1 MKLIEG
7 LNLALSIKSN
17 ETKKSTNLRYSSFV
31 TRFEL
36 YLKLKGQEDIELS
49 AFRKRDAHHYLDYV
63 LCEKKV
69 SPVTRNNYLQA
80 MKTLFYVLT
89 EREYMEENPFAKIK
103 KLKAPK
109 KRRKMFNKLE
119 RSIVSNYLR
128 KYDDGLFLA
137 VTLCYYCALRR
148 SELIE
153 LRIRDIDLVKGIITL
168 DGQDTKNKDL
178 ARITMPKYLLNYLK
192 EIRITKYPA
201 DYFVFGSNLQP
212 SLTQCGVNA
221 FTRKHRHV
229 MHTLKEYKVLDDI
242 EGKTFYSWKD
252 TAAADMI
259 TEGFNIITIMKHF
272 RHRDVGTTQRYL
284 ESFTDYINDVR
295 NFDVNLF

>member
-7 LNLALSIKSN
+7 LNLALNIKSN
-17 ETKKSTNLRYSSFV
+17 ETKKSTILRYSSFV
-31 TRFEL
+31 NRFEL
-36 YLKLKGQEDIELS
+36 YLKLKELVEMELGD
-49 AFRKRDAHHYLDYV
+49 FGKREAHHYLDYV
-63 LCEKKV
+63 LCVKNV

-89 EREYMEENPFAKIK
+89 EREYTKDNPFAKIK

-109 KRRKMFNKLE
+109 KRRKMFNPIE
-119 RSIVSNYLR
+119 RSIVSNFL
-128 KYDDGLFLA
+128 KKQDKGLFLA
-137 VTLCYYCALRR
+137 VSLCYYCALRR

-153 LRIRDIDLVKGIITL
+153 LKIRDIDLKKGIITL
-168 DGQDTKNKDL
+168 DGTDTKNKDL
-178 ARITMPKYLLNYLK
+178 ARITMPKYLLAYLR

-201 DYFVFGSNLQP
+201 DYFLFGSDLQP
-212 SLTQCGVNA
+212 NVLKCGVNV
-221 FTRKHRHV
+221 FTRKHRYV
-229 MHTLKEYKVLDDI
+229 MDELKKYKILQDI

-259 TEGFNIITIMKHF
+259 SAGFNIITIMKHF